1 MPSRALLEEE
11 SSRFQLELID
21 NWCRIGG
28 IVCSTE
34 DSKALAITMSYNF
47 HGQKSLAQ
55 QKRLKGDFLLAS
67 PDALVQLDGK
77 VWVLL

>member
-1 MPSRALLEEE
+1 
-11 SSRFQLELID
+11 
-21 NWCRIGG
+21 
-28 IVCSTE
+28 
-34 DSKALAITMSYNF
+34 MSYNF